1 MGLNPQ
7 TEPHRFLQSAVHSLL
22 GSAGVVLVSYVG
34 YRVKLDLTTTALL
47 CLMVV
52 VLVSLGGRFVPA
64 ALASL
69 VAVLSVNYFFVPP
82 LFTIGLASPLDEIAV
97 IAFLA
102 TALVISRLVARL
114 RQSFSEVQALN
125 ERLQLVVDTIPTL
138 VSRTRGDGTL
148 EFMNRRWRE
157 YLGLPLE
164 EVKDWAWTAALH
176 PEDRE
181 RFVEQ
186 WRAALSSG
194 RPLES
199 EARMRRADGEYH
211 WLSINV
217 VPVRDSEGKIVN
229 WYGSSTDIEER
240 TRAEER
246 ARQADRERRT
256 VIDTIPALLWSTL
269 PDGSSDFNNKRWL
282 DYTGLSAGQAEG
294 WGYTDVIHPEDYE
307 RRTPMWRAAFAAG
320 EPMEDEARLR
330 RADGQYRW
338 FLHRAVPL
346 GDEGGNILKWV
357 GTSTDIEDL
366 KLAEEALRER
376 ARLLDLTHDSV
387 FVRDVD
393 DVITYWNKGA
403 EDLYGWT
410 SEEALGKVTHALM
423 RTVFP
428 APLQD
433 INAELLRTGRW
444 EGELVHTTRDGRQLT
459 LASRWSLQRD
469 EHGRAVGTLET
480 NNDITEQHKSRA
492 ALEKAFAA
500 IQQSEDRLRLIID
513 TIPALVWSTLPD
525 GSVAFVNRRWLE
537 YTGLSWDEALRFG
550 WTAVLHPDERSALLE
565 ERQAALARGE
575 AYEIEARIR
584 RADGEYRWLKRQVVP
599 FRDEHG
605 HITRWYGAG
614 TDVEDLKRA
623 EGVLREQARL
633 LDLTH
638 DTVFVRDM
646 NEVITY
652 WNRGA
657 EALYGWSRDEAV
669 GKISHQLTQTIFP
682 APLDEI
688 NQELLLTGRWE
699 GQLVHA
705 KRDGTR
711 VVVASRWSLQRD
723 KLGQAAAILE
733 TNNDVT
739 EQKRAQTD
747 LRASEGRY
755 RHIFQSAGVSIWEED
770 FSAVKAAVDHLKA
783 QGVTDFRAYF
793 AAHPDFVRQAI
804 ALVKIIDVNDTTLT
818 LLQARS
824 KDELLVSLDR
834 VFLPETQEAFAE
846 ELIAIAEGQ
855 ARYEAETV
863 LQTLDGKRLSVLF
876 TITFPADSA
885 TLESVLVAITDITE
899 RKRLDN
905 ELRRSQAY
913 LVAAQELGNTGS
925 WARRVSTG
933 ENYWSEEVFRIFGL
947 DPRTTPPTYAAATL
961 FLHPDDRESVERT
974 IEDAMRDGRNFEMD
988 ARIVRPDGSIRHIHF
1003 RGEPVF
1009 DRTGA
1014 IDEYIGVIMDI
1025 TKRKRT
1031 ERALRRA
1038 RERALQARFSAVLE
1052 ERTRLARD
1060 IHDTL
1065 LQGFTGIALKL
1076 VAAINRVTEPVES
1089 VVALRDL
1096 VGLAQR
1102 TLADARRAVWD
1113 LRSPALA
1120 AADFPSALR
1129 TAAEDCVRGTTLELE
1144 YDVGGSARPVD
1155 PEVEAVVIRVAQ
1167 EAITNVVKHAAAR
1180 IVRVRL
1186 SFETRGI
1193 RLSVIDDG
1201 QGFTVE
1207 PDFQAYGGHWGLLG
1221 MRERASQVHGKLS
1234 LRSTPGHGTE
1244 VVLLVPYAPSH
1255 RSPAESAASGSAS

>member
-1 MGLNPQ
+1 MRQ
-7 TEPHRFLQSAVHSLL
+7 TKTHPVWQPSAPLLIGTIAAAVVTLVCYWIQPGALPPAMLYVFVVVMVSLRGDLAASVWISLLAVASLDYFFTSPEFRMWPVREARDALALISLLSTAVVINRLVVRMRHSL
-22 GSAGVVLVSYVG
+22 
-34 YRVKLDLTTTALL
+34 
-47 CLMVV
+47 
-52 VLVSLGGRFVPA
+52 
-64 ALASL
+64 
-69 VAVLSVNYFFVPP
+69 
-82 LFTIGLASPLDEIAV
+82 
-97 IAFLA
+97 
-102 TALVISRLVARL
+102 
-114 RQSFSEVQALN
+114 SEVEAAQ
-125 ERLQLVVDTIPTL
+125 EQLQLVIDTVPTL
-138 VSRTRGDGTL
+138 LAATRPDGRLEVINQQWRDFLGLSVEEIQRGDWST
-148 EFMNRRWRE
+148 
-157 YLGLPLE
+157 
-164 EVKDWAWTAALH
+164 ALH
-176 PEDRE
+176 PDDRDRYVGE
-181 RFVEQ
+181 
-186 WRAALSSG
+186 WRAALESG
-194 RPLES
+194 LPLES
-199 EARMRRADGEYH
+199 EARMRRADGEYR
-211 WLSINV
+211 WLLIRV
-217 VPVRDSEGKIVN
+217 VPLRNRQGHIVR
-229 WYGSSTDIEER
+229 WYGSGTDIEDWK
-240 TRAEER
+240 RAEER
-246 ARQADRERRT
+246 ARQADRERL
-256 VIDTIPALLWSTL
+256 VMVDTIPALLWSTL
-269 PDGSSDFNNKRWL
+269 PDGSGDFNNQRWL
-282 DYTGLSAGQAEG
+282 EYTGLSADEAAG
-294 WGYTDVIHPEDYE
+294 WGYVSVIHPEDYA
-307 RRTPMWRAAFAAG
+307 RRTPEWRDAFAAG
-320 EPMEDEARLR
+320 QSMEDEARLR

-346 GDEGGNILKWV
+346 RDEAGKILKWV

-366 KLAEEALRER
+366 KRAEEVLRDR
-376 ARLLDLTHDSV
+376 ARLLDLTHDTV

-410 SEEALGKVTHALM
+410 REEALGKVSHALM
-423 RTVFP
+423 RTIFP

-459 LASRWSLQRD
+459 LASRWALQRD
-469 EHGRAVGTLET
+469 EQGRAVGTLET
-480 NNDITEQHKSRA
+480 NNDITQQYESRA

-500 IQQSEDRLRLIID
+500 IQQSEDRLQLIID

-575 AYEIEARIR
+575 AYEMEARIR

-599 FRDEHG
+599 LRDEHG

-699 GQLVHA
+699 GELVHA

-723 KLGQAAAILE
+723 KLGRATAILE

-770 FSAVKAAVDHLKA
+770 FSAVKAAVDDLKA

-988 ARIVRPDGSIRHIHF
+988 ARVVRPDGSIRHIHF

-1076 VAAINRVTEPVES
+1076 VAAISRVTEPVES

-1155 PEVEAVVIRVAQ
+1155 PDVEAVMVRVAQ
-1167 EAITNVVKHAAAR
+1167 ESITNVVKHADAET
-1180 IVRVRL
+1180 VRVRL
-1186 SFETRGI
+1186 SFEARRV
-1193 RLSVIDDG
+1193 RLSIIDDG
-1201 QGFTVE
+1201 RGFAV
-1207 PDFQAYGGHWGLLG
+1207 PSDLQVYGGHWGLLG
-1221 MRERASQVHGKLS
+1221 MRERASQINGKLS
-1234 LRSTPGHGTE
+1234 LRSTPGYGTE
-1244 VVLLVPYAPSH
+1244 VVLLVPYAPGH
-1255 RSPAESAASGSAS
+1255 RSTAVSAASSSAS